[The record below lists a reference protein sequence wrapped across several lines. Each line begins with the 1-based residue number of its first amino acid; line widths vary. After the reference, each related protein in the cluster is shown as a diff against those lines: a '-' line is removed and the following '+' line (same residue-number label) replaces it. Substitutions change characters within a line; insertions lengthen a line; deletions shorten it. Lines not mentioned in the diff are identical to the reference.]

1 MGLGPFPVG
10 AILLLVSVA
19 IARPARSQ
27 DAAPRVL
34 PELRAD
40 AIVAHA
46 TAAQLGAGAFYAL
59 TGNFWLG
66 ADLAGGIV
74 VGDDRRG
81 RASARADVE
90 GRIHFDTGL
99 SPRWMPYL
107 LGGISERVGGRA
119 RGMLYALAGIG
130 VQGPTTHRVVPAVEL
145 GLGGGVRVGVVLQPG
160 TSRGRG
166 G

>member
-1 MGLGPFPVG
+1 MRRRPRVAPFLETTSRGQSGRNAGSTALQLAPGEWLKTPADLAGMVSRGETVGAVKVDRSRHGGKQDRWSIALTRMGLGPFPVG

-46 TAAQLGAGAFYAL
+46 TAVQLGAGAFYSL

-66 ADLAGGIV
+66 ADL
-74 VGDDRRG
+74 
-81 RASARADVE
+81 
-90 GRIHFDTGL
+90 
-99 SPRWMPYL
+99 
-107 LGGISERVGGRA
+107 
-119 RGMLYALAGIG
+119 
-130 VQGPTTHRVVPAVEL
+130 
-145 GLGGGVRVGVVLQPG
+145 
-160 TSRGRG
+160 
-166 G
+166 